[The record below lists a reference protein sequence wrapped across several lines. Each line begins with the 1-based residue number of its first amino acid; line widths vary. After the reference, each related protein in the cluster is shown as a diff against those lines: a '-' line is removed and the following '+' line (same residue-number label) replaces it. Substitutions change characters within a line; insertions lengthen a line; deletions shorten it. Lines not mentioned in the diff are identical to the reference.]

1 MTTKLFDQ
9 IIAILTE
16 WLINEEYEYD
26 VCLQKLM
33 TAGLD
38 EDTAWAY
45 MDACNF
51 MGVEKKGIAN
61 ALTDYIEEQEQLEAE
76 AAAEGFNYCGH
87 DLIIDTW

>member
-1 MTTKLFDQ
+1 MTNKLFDQ
-9 IIAILTE
+9 ITAILTE

-33 TAGLD
+33 AAGLD
-38 EDTAWAY
+38 EDTAWQY

-61 ALTDYIEEQEQLEAE
+61 TLTDYIEEQEQLAQEAE
-76 AAAEGFNYCGH
+76 AEGPNYCGY
-87 DLIIDTW
+87 DLIIDRW

>member
-1 MTTKLFDQ
+1 MTPKLFDQ

-45 MDACNF
+45 MDACNYK
-51 MGVEKKGIAN
+51 GIEKKGIAN
-61 ALTDYIEEQEQLEAE
+61 ALTDYIEEQEMLEAE

>member
-1 MTTKLFDQ
+1 MTPKLFDQ

-38 EDTAWAY
+38 EDTAWEY

-51 MGVEKKGIAN
+51 MGIEKKGIAN
-61 ALTDYIEEQEQLEAE
+61 TLTYYIEEQEQLAQEAE
-76 AAAEGFNYCGH
+76 AEGPNYCGY
-87 DLIIDTW
+87 DLIEW

>member
-1 MTTKLFDQ
+1 MTPKLFDQ

-38 EDTAWAY
+38 EDTAWEY
-45 MDACNF
+45 MDACNYK
-51 MGVEKKGIAN
+51 GIEKKGIAN
-61 ALTDYIEEQEQLEAE
+61 ALTDYIEEQEMLEAE
-76 AAAEGFNYCGH
+76 EEKEGCGY
-87 DLIIDTW
+87 DLIIDRW